1 MIMFNSKQLIILIF
15 LLGIY
20 IPVVCQE
27 KIDDTGSMGDTEM
40 ITLRAKRLQEL
51 INDPH
56 LFSSDETH
64 IYKGEYLDAVDI
76 PVGAL
81 GGGNI
86 RFDGKARPLYWQIF
100 NNSGHASIPH
110 TFLAVRVKKTDDN
123 PIVRALQTVPAYNFQ
138 AMRELTL
145 KAEYPFLWYDF
156 NDPTIPINISMEV
169 FNPFVPLDA
178 YNSAIPCVIF
188 NLTADNPT
196 KEYFDVSYLFSIQNA
211 VGYIEKNFLN
221 INSSQDYFDE
231 NLNMYNPNKI
241 DGRNYETYGNNINK
255 VIKGNNTT
263 SIHLTNNIS
272 KDSIGYGNMTL
283 SLIGEE
289 GFATAS
295 WESLDNLYDE
305 FFKDGT
311 ITETEQTGPSD
322 KGQTLDAAIS
332 CPFKLNPGDTKRLTF
347 VLTWYFPNGERGRN
361 TPTTWGYGKWGNEGN
376 MYSNWWDSSLD
387 IMQYLEKNLDKLSRL
402 THLYHD
408 TFYRTNLPHWL
419 KDRISSQTSIL
430 KSQTCFWDKT
440 GYFGVYEG
448 IAPHGGAC
456 PGNCTHVWH
465 YAQAHARLF
474 PEIGRLIRQ
483 QDFYYMKEDGKIP
496 CRHPNGHDAFDGQCG
511 SILASYREHLMN
523 TDQSWLDRYYPLIKK
538 AMEYLIKTWDK
549 DEDGILT
556 GAKHNTLDSRLSGNS
571 SWLGSLYAAA
581 LKATGEMA
589 TLTRDPVAAKRYNR
603 ISEAAVQGHL
613 NTLWNGEYFI
623 QIPDSIPQSDYITG
637 CAIDQMLGQWWA
649 AQLQLGWLYPVDT
662 VNKAMRAVFKYNFK
676 PNFFGINQKPREF
689 VKPEDAGTLMIT
701 WPMGDR
707 LKRHTSYADEV
718 MSGFEYA
725 AAATMIQAG
734 NIEQSFVMLKAISDR
749 YSGKLKS
756 GYKGNWGN
764 WGFSGN
770 PFGDDEC
777 GKFYG
782 RALSSWSVL
791 LACQGFI
798 YNGPKDMIGFKPVW
812 KPEDHISFF
821 TSAEGWG
828 LYSQSRSEK
837 TQLHKLHINYGKL
850 SISEFLFELE
860 KGTKAVKVNMSVNNE
875 NIITDFK
882 QFGQEIKIAPFKQV
896 SISHSDEVVVKIMLQ

>member
-1 MIMFNSKQLIILIF
+1 MIKINSKKLYILIL
-15 LLGIY
+15 LLGIH
-20 IPVVCQE
+20 ISVVCQE
-27 KIDDTGSMGDTEM
+27 KKDFTGSMGDSEM
-40 ITLRAKRLQEL
+40 DTLRTKRLQGL

-56 LFSSDETH
+56 LFASGKTF

-76 PVGAL
+76 PVGAM

-86 RFDGKARPLYWQIF
+86 RFDGKARPIYWQIF
-100 NNSGHASIPH
+100 NNRGHARIPH
-110 TFLAVRVKKTDDN
+110 TFLAVRVKKPDN
-123 PIVRALQTVPAYNFQ
+123 NAIVRALQTVPAYNFQ

-145 KAEYPFLWYDF
+145 RGEYPFMLYDF
-156 NDPTIPINISMEV
+156 SDPAIPVNISMEV

-188 NLTADNPT
+188 NLTVENPT
-196 KEYFDVSYLFSIQNA
+196 MGDIDVSYLFSIQNS
-211 VGYIEKNFLN
+211 VGYIEKNFLK
-221 INSSQDYFDE
+221 INSSRDYFDE
-231 NLNMYNPNKI
+231 NLNMYDPNKI

-255 VIKGNNTT
+255 VIKENGTT
-263 SIHLTNNIS
+263 SVQLANDIS
-272 KDSIGYGNMTL
+272 KDSVGYGNMIL
-283 SLIGEE
+283 SLLGEM
-289 GFATAS
+289 GYATAS
-295 WESLDNLYDE
+295 WESLNNLYAE
-305 FFKDGT
+305 FLRFGT
-311 ITETEQTGPSD
+311 ITESEQAGPSD
-322 KGQTLDAAIS
+322 KGQTLDAAIAY
-332 CPFKLNPGDTKRLTF
+332 PFKLSPGETKRLTF

-361 TPTTWGYGKWGNEGN
+361 TPKTWGCGKWGNEGN
-376 MYSNWWDSSLD
+376 MYTNWWNSSLD
-387 IMQYLEKNLDKLSRL
+387 IMHYLEKNLDELTRL

-408 TFYRTNLPHWL
+408 TFYSTNLPHWL

-430 KSQTCFWDKT
+430 RTQTCFWDKT

-456 PGNCTHVWH
+456 SGNCTHVWH

-474 PEIGRLIRQ
+474 PEIGRLMRQ
-483 QDFYYMKEDGKIP
+483 QDFYYMKKDGKIP
-496 CRHPNGHDAFDGQCG
+496 YRHPNGHDAFDGQCG

-523 TDQSWLDRYYPLIKK
+523 TDQSWLDRYYPEIKR

-589 TLTRDPVAAKRYNR
+589 TLTYDTNAAERYNQ
-603 ISEAAVQGHL
+603 ISEIAVQGHL

-649 AQLQLGWLYPVDT
+649 NQLQLGGLYPVDT

-676 PNFFGINQKPREF
+676 ANYIGINQKPREF
-689 VKPEDAGTLMIT
+689 VKPENAGTLMIT
-701 WPMGDR
+701 WPLGGR
-707 LKRHTSYADEV
+707 PKRHTSYADEV
-718 MSGFEYA
+718 MSGFEYT
-725 AAATMIQAG
+725 AAATMIQTG

-749 YSGKLKS
+749 YSGELKS

-798 YNGPKDMIGFKPVW
+798 YNGPKSLIGFKPVW

-821 TSAEGWG
+821 TTAEAWG
-828 LYSQSRSEK
+828 LYSQSRSGR
-837 TQLHKLHINYGKL
+837 TQLHKLDISYGKI
-850 SISEFLFELE
+850 SINELIFELE
-860 KGTKAVKVNMSVNNE
+860 KGTEAVKVNVSVNNE
-875 NIITDFK
+875 NILADFK
-882 QFGQEIKIAPFKQV
+882 QFGQEIKITPTKQV
-896 SISHSDEVVVKIMLQ
+896 KINHSDTVTVKIILQ